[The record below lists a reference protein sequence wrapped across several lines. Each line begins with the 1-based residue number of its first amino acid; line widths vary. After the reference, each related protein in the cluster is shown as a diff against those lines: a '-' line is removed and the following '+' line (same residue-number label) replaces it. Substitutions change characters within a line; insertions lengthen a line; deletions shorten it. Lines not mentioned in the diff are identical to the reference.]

1 MTDMNTAAKEIVIKL
16 KSAGHEAVF
25 AGGCVRDMLLG
36 LPAKDIDIATSA
48 SCSDIEKLFPNTIGV
63 GRQFGIMVVIH
74 KGHQFE
80 CAKFRNDIHN
90 HSCKNFEPRE

>member
-1 MTDMNTAAKEIVIKL
+1 MTEDKAKKIVKIL
-16 KSAGHEAVF
+16 QDAGHDAVF
-25 AGGCVRDMLLG
+25 AGGAVRDLLLG
-36 LPAKDIDIATSA
+36 VEPHDFDIATSA
-48 SCSDIEKLFPNTIGV
+48 SCSEIEKLFPNTVGV

-90 HSCKNFEPRE
+90 YSCKNFEPRE